1 MPNAVIT
8 TQNFNANGTQASYLS
23 GIAIAMTTAGFDE
36 IDSYTDGG
44 NSFKVFSFDA
54 DPAKTYGKMILRV
67 GFNSDTSMNIAGFS
81 SWNAVNH
88 TGTDASSASVSKTIA
103 LSDSVTVY
111 VCNHPEIRGA
121 ILVRVGS
128 TPLCFIGYLRP
139 PAPVNGWWNENQ
151 SPLGFIER
159 GAATNWNSSGLQP
172 ISSLSPSAI
181 TSSLST
187 ATMSN
192 NSTGNPS
199 NNNIRMSGGVAMS
212 VARSNGF
219 NFLSFSS
226 DLIGSATNGM
236 DILAT
241 IQIVPGSE
249 EYAIFDGGATNAANR
264 IAVRVI

>member
-8 TQNFNANGTQASYLS
+8 TQNFNVNGTQASYLS
-23 GIAIAMTTAGFDE
+23 GIATAMTTAGFDE

-81 SWNAVNH
+81 SWNAVSH
-88 TGTDASSASVSKTIA
+88 TGTDANALAINKNIT
-103 LSDSVTVY
+103 LSDSVTGY
-111 VCNHPEIRGA
+111 VCNHPEIRGV
-121 ILVRVGS
+121 ILTRV
-128 TPLCFIGYLRP
+128 TNPLCFIGYLRP

-159 GAATNWNSSGLQP
+159 GNTTSWSSSALQP
-172 ISSLSPSAI
+172 ISSLSPPAI
-181 TSSLST
+181 TDILGT

-192 NSTGNPS
+192 NNRGNSS
-199 NNNIRMSGGVAMS
+199 NNNIRMSGGVAMAVQGS
-212 VARSNGF
+212 GSF

-226 DLIGSATNGM
+226 DLIGSATSGM
-236 DILAT
+236 DTLAK
-241 IQIVPGSE
+241 IQIVPGAE
-249 EYAIFDGGATNAANR
+249 EYAIFDGGNSNAADR